1 MTSPFAGIDHVG
13 YVVTDLDQALAF
25 ATDVLGFELVRERAG
40 ELADADSDT
49 LIRRLGV
56 HERATGTFRF
66 LSAGNGQVEFLVW
79 KSPDQST
86 EVARNS
92 DHSGRHL
99 AVKVLDMPAALEAIG
114 AFPGVVIRE
123 PNERGYVYVKTPF
136 GLEVQ
141 LIPVTGAAST

>member
-1 MTSPFAGIDHVG
+1 MILGVHHP
-13 YVVTDLDQALAF
+13 ALAVPDMQKAIDF
-25 ATDVLGFELVRERAG
+25 YVGVLGFELVRERAG

-49 LIRRLGV
+49 LNRRLGV

-66 LSAGNGQVEFLVW
+66 LSAGNGQIEFLVW

-86 EVARNS
+86 EIARNC

-99 AVKVLDMPAALEAIG
+99 AVKVLDMPAALKAIG

-141 LIPVTGAAST
+141 LIPVTGAA